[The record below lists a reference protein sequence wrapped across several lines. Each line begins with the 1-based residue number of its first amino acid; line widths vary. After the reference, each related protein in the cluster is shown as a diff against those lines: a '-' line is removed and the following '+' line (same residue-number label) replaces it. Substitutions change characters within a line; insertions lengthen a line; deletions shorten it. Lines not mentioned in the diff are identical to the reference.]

1 MARLVPLLFAALF
14 ISACAQMQTTPGP
27 ASASQSDRCRQLAE
41 MRVNPASRAYVRA
54 WAEEQMRAQQCGD
67 AVPAPAAQ

>member
-1 MARLVPLLFAALF
+1 MVRIVSLLLAALI
-14 ISACAQMQTTPGP
+14 ISGCAQMQTPGP

-54 WAEEQMRAQQCGD
+54 WAEEQARAQQCGD
-67 AVPAPAAQ
+67 AVPAPAVQ

>member
-1 MARLVPLLFAALF
+1 MVRVLPLLTAAF
-14 ISACAQMQTTPGP
+14 FMTACAQMQTQAPV
-27 ASASQSDRCRQLAE
+27 SASQSERCRQLAE

-67 AVPAPAAQ
+67 AVPAPAGQ